1 MTNTPHVQRA
11 DSIVAIDLG
20 ESPVELIITDSPFQK
35 GDPQKSFFSK
45 NQSKQELNI
54 LDSQIVELTESINI
68 EDENLA
74 DDKN

>member
-20 ESPVELIITDSPFQK
+20 ESPVELIITDSPFEK

-54 LDSQIVELTESINI
+54 LDS
-68 EDENLA
+68 
-74 DDKN
+74 